1 MADADR
7 PALTL
12 TREQARFVGLY
23 VASLDGAASVDVYD
37 LGRGDVQLVVFDK
50 TGERIATK
58 TMRGHDL
65 TFP

>member
-12 TREQARFVGLY
+12 TREQARFVGLS
-23 VASLDGAASVDVYD
+23 VASVEGAASVDICD
-37 LGRGDVQLVVFDK
+37 LGRGDFQLVVFDK
-50 TGERIATK
+50 TGERLETE

-65 TFP
+65 TLP

>member
-23 VASLDGAASVDVYD
+23 IANVDGAASVDIYD
-37 LGRGDVQLVVFDK
+37 VGRGDFQLVVFDK
-50 TGERIATK
+50 TGERIATE

-65 TFP
+65 TLP